1 MREGV
6 GVREVRA
13 GRLSLLVALG
23 VLLWGACAPTPARPA
38 GTPTGAASVPGG
50 AGATT
55 SAAVGTPSPLV
66 PAVAVRGGI
75 LGILVDAGLL
85 IAAEKGYFRDEGLDV
100 GFETFRSSSE
110 QIPLLATGDLQFGTG
125 AIDPALFNGVAR
137 DVGIRI
143 VAQNSSNSPS
153 LGAGTLV
160 ARQELYDS
168 GALDT
173 MAKLKGHTVGVSTR
187 VGTPGRYVEIAL
199 ERGGLTEADIEWL
212 TIPFPDM
219 PAALANGSIDAAWMN
234 EPFATLS
241 LERGFAR
248 QLATAAELWPTLVT
262 DVLMFS
268 DRFAQDQPEAARRF
282 VTAHLRAQRDY
293 YRAFVQG
300 QDPALRAEIVRI
312 LVERTNVKD
321 PALYDRMALH
331 AVDPNGAVDPAI
343 VAEVQDWFASK
354 GVVQVKID
362 PERIVDRQYLDYA
375 LQRLGRIN

>member
-1 MREGV
+1 VRKVV
-6 GVREVRA
+6 GVHDVRA
-13 GRLSLLVALG
+13 GRLSILIVLGALV
-23 VLLWGACAPTPARPA
+23 WGACAPAPARPA
-38 GTPTGAASVPGG
+38 GTSSSAAPAPAATV
-50 AGATT
+50 ATT
-55 SAAVGTPSPLV
+55 PTTVGNPSPLM
-66 PAVAVRGGI
+66 PPLAVRVGI
-75 LGILVDAGLL
+75 LRILVDAGLL
-85 IAAEKGYFRDEGLDV
+85 VAAEKGYFRDEGIDV
-100 GFETFRSSSE
+100 SFETFRSSSE

-137 DVGIRI
+137 DISIRI
-143 VAQNSSNSPS
+143 VAQNSSNSPT

-160 ARQELYDS
+160 ARQDLYDS
-168 GALDT
+168 GALDI
-173 MAKLKGHTVGVSTR
+173 MSELKGRTVGVSTR

-199 ERGGLTEADIEWL
+199 ERGSLTDADVEWL

-241 LERGFAR
+241 LERGYAR
-248 QLATAAELWPTLVT
+248 KLATAAELWPTLVT
-262 DVLMFS
+262 NVLMVA
-268 DRFAQDQPEAARRF
+268 DRFAQENPEAARRF

-312 LVERTNVKD
+312 LVEHTNVKD

-343 VAEVQDWFASK
+343 VTEVQDWFVGK
-354 GVVQVKID
+354 GVVPVKVD
-362 PERIVDRQYLDYA
+362 PQRIVDQQYLDYA